1 MDLPMNQDKIKDLVD
16 NFPAEKLQS
25 DEIESFIQQMR
36 KRLIEQALQGEMD
49 AHLGYD
55 RYERRSGSNS
65 RNGSSRKILKTE
77 KGPIPISVPRD
88 REGSFEP
95 QIVPKGQTRTGVLDD
110 QIIHLYSKRMST
122 REISETIKE
131 LYDVDVSATLIS
143 NVTNR
148 VINEVIQWQNR
159 PLDPIYPIVY
169 MDCIVVKVKDN
180 QRVTNKAIFVALGIN
195 MQGNKELLGLWMAE
209 NEGAKFWLSVLTE
222 LKNRGVEEILIA
234 CVDGLKGF
242 PEAIQAVYPEALIQ
256 LCIVHMVRNS
266 MRFVSWKDYKAVATQ
281 LKAVYQAPTEQQALQ
296 ALEQFEKDWQDK
308 YPVIA
313 EMWHRN
319 WNNLITMFNYPEDIR
334 RVIYTTNAIESVNS
348 SIRKA
353 TTRHKMFPNDEAALK
368 VVYLA
373 ITEASKKWT
382 MPIRNWRLALNRFTI
397 EFGDRVAKFL

>member
-1 MDLPMNQDKIKDLVD
+1 
-16 NFPAEKLQS
+16 
-25 DEIESFIQQMR
+25 
-36 KRLIEQALQGEMD
+36 
-49 AHLGYD
+49 
-55 RYERRSGSNS
+55 
-65 RNGSSRKILKTE
+65 
-77 KGPIPISVPRD
+77 
-88 REGSFEP
+88 
-95 QIVPKGQTRTGVLDD
+95 
-110 QIIHLYSKRMST
+110 
-122 REISETIKE
+122 
-131 LYDVDVSATLIS
+131 
-143 NVTNR
+143 
-148 VINEVIQWQNR
+148 
-159 PLDPIYPIVY
+159 
-169 MDCIVVKVKDN
+169 
-180 QRVTNKAIFVALGIN
+180 
-195 MQGNKELLGLWMAE
+195 MAE

-308 YPVIA
+308 SPVIA
-313 EMWHRN
+313 EMWHRT
-319 WNNLITMFNYPEDIR
+319 WGHLITMFNYPEDIR

-353 TTRHKMFPNDEAALK
+353 TSQHKMFPNDEAALK